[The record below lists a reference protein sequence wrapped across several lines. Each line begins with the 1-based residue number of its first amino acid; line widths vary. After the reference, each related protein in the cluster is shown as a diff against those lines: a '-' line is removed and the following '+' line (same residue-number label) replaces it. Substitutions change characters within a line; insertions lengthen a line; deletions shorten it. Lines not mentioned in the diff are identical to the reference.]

1 MTTRSDLFRAGQ
13 KRTGKK
19 ERLMPLIVDKEKVRI
34 DILMAFEKCM
44 KETPMMNVSLRDIAR
59 EAGMSHANLLNYF
72 NSKDDLVLSYIKY
85 VRDFVSQ
92 ICIDWFETHSRKR
105 YKSNINYLNAFMS
118 YVAENNFGDKRPSA
132 LSQIYVLTHYNSE
145 IAALVKEE
153 FADWRKVME
162 DALIKV
168 YGGEV
173 GKKEAEAMVLLIVG
187 TLIANY
193 CDVHTGRISGSIVSS
208 FENLLDS

>member
-1 MTTRSDLFRAGQ
+1 MTMRSDLFC
-13 KRTGKK
+13 TGKKKGWKK
-19 ERLMPLIVDKEKVRI
+19 ERLMPLIVDKEKVRL

-162 DALIKV
+162 EALIKV

-208 FENLLDS
+208 FENILDS

>member
-1 MTTRSDLFRAGQ
+1 
-13 KRTGKK
+13 
-19 ERLMPLIVDKEKVRI
+19 
-34 DILMAFEKCM
+34 MAFEKCM

-132 LSQIYVLTHYNSE
+132 LTQIYVLTRYNPE
-145 IAALVKEE
+145 IAAVVKEE

-168 YGGEV
+168 YGDKV

-193 CDVHTGRISGSIVSS
+193 CDVHTGRISSSIVSS

>member
-1 MTTRSDLFRAGQ
+1 
-13 KRTGKK
+13 
-19 ERLMPLIVDKEKVRI
+19 MPLIVDKEKVRL

-132 LSQIYVLTHYNSE
+132 LTQIYVLTRYNPE
-145 IAALVKEE
+145 IAAVVKEE

-168 YGGEV
+168 YGDKV